1 MFLETN
7 KQKKNPHNQKTIPP
21 QKKQNNKPN
30 NLFSDQSKEKL

>member
-7 KQKKNPHNQKTIPP
+7 KQKKTPQPKNHPPP
-21 QKKQNNKPN
+21 QKNQNNKPN